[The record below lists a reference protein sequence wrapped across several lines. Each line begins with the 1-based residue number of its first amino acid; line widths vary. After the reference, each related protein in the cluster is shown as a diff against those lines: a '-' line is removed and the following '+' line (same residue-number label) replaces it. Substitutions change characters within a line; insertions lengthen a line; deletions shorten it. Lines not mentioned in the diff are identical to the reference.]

1 LRWNRR
7 PPGIVT
13 IAWIAV
19 AIGLLPMPY
28 GYYTL
33 VRLFFCGVS
42 LFYLTRPA
50 GVRDG
55 EKWVLVGLAVLYNP
69 LVPVE
74 LGDKTLWTIVNIA
87 TVAYFQVLSRRA
99 TSARRW

>member
-1 LRWNRR
+1 MRWNRR

-13 IAWIAV
+13 IAWIVV

-28 GYYTL
+28 GFYML
-33 VRLFFCGVS
+33 VRLFFCGIS

-50 GVRDG
+50 GVRDV
-55 EKWVLVGLAVLYNP
+55 ERWVLVGLAVLYNP

-74 LGDKTLWTIVNIA
+74 LGDRTLWTIVNVA
-87 TVAYFQVLSRRA
+87 TVVYFQVLSRRA
-99 TSARRW
+99 TSAPRW